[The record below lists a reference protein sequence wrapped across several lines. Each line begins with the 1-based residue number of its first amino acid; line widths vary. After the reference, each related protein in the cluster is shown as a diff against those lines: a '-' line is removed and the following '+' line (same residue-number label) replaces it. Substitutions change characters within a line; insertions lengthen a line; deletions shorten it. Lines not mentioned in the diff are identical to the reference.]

1 MTRNAHAW
9 PYPRLIAHRG
19 AGTTA
24 PENTLAAMRASA
36 RRGYTM
42 VEFDVRLS
50 RDGVAVLLHDDLVDR
65 TSNGHGKAGDLTFAE
80 LSRLDFGGWHSSRY
94 AGEPIPTLYA
104 MAAFTQANGIY
115 SNIEIKPPPGA
126 ETDTG
131 REVAQLAARLWNDPA
146 RPPLLSSFSET
157 ALEAARQA
165 APDLPRALL
174 LAGPPPEDWQARM
187 QRLQCTAVN
196 IDETYTTRAAIADAH
211 AKGYKIGAW
220 TVSEP
225 SRAREL
231 LDWGCDAVFI
241 DALEAIEPDF

>member
-1 MTRNAHAW
+1 MTRYAHAW

-19 AGTTA
+19 AGTAA
-24 PENTLAAMRASA
+24 PENTLAAMRAGA
-36 RRGYTM
+36 RLGYTM

-65 TSNGHGKAGDLTFAE
+65 TANGHGQAGDLTFAE

-104 MAAFTQANGIY
+104 VAAFTQANGVY
-115 SNIEIKPPPGA
+115 SNIEIKPSPGA
-126 ETDTG
+126 EAGTG
-131 REVAQLAARLWNDPA
+131 REVARLAAELWSHPA
-146 RPPLLSSFSET
+146 RPPLLSSFSEI

-165 APDLPRALL
+165 APGLPRALL
-174 LAGPPPEDWQARM
+174 LDGPLPADWPARM
-187 QRLQCTAVN
+187 QRLQCIAVN
-196 IDETYTTRAAIADAH
+196 IDQAYVTPGAIGDAH

-225 SRAREL
+225 SRVREL

-241 DALEAIEPDF
+241 DALEAIKPDF